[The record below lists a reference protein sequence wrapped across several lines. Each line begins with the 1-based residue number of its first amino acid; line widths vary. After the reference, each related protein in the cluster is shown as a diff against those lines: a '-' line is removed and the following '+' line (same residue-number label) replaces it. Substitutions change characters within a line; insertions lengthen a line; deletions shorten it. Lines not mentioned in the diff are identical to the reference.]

1 MSVRPVS
8 ARPVPPGTLYA
19 IAAGWLTGCALQLQQ
34 SALWLPAWYALLCAT
49 AVLLLSVRTVRQWKN
64 PAADSDDSPNAQST
78 ARTLL
83 LPALLTA
90 ALGFSSTGW
99 RAALY
104 DSQRLHPSLEGVD
117 ITMQVRIADL
127 PRWSAPPHSSSRDV
141 RLTVVTE
148 AATLDGKSITLPHTL
163 RLSWYGKYARSAAHK
178 PPPEL
183 RIGQRWELTAR
194 LKAPHG
200 NLNPHGFDYELWLW
214 QQRIG
219 ATGYVRNGSKSPP
232 PQLLSQPSWWQ
243 QPIAQWR
250 QQQRDAIRRHLHHS
264 AASGVTAA
272 LLTGDQAAIDT
283 PQWQLYRD
291 TGVAHLMSISGL
303 HITMFAWL
311 AIALLGRLWRQSYYL
326 CTRVPAQHA
335 ALVGGLLCAT
345 LYAWFSGM
353 GIPAQR
359 TICML
364 ATVVLLRLLG
374 RQWHWHLTWLLVAM
388 VVVAFDPWALLQPG
402 FWLSFVAVGVLIAH
416 GRLLS
421 PVTQTQHTD
430 NPMPP
435 QSQHHNTS
443 DIASRDIADLPLT
456 DRHEYSDS
464 NRQSAII
471 SGTTRLLRSAWLYLR
486 SIVRE
491 QAVITLTLAP
501 LTLLLFKQA
510 SLVGLAAN
518 LIAVPLVTLLIT
530 PLSMLGMLWAEC
542 WTLAT
547 WLVVQMNTVLS
558 ILAEWPHAVLYM
570 AVRPFTLYLVTIAGC
585 LLLVLQKRLWLRLF
599 GLPLAAALWLWQ
611 PPQVPHGDM
620 QVVFLDT
627 GQGSA
632 IHVQT
637 RSHHLL
643 YDTGARWSSTSN
655 AGSRTVLPYLRAVG
669 AQPDTIAVSHSD
681 NDHSGGLEPLLT
693 AFPDAALIASYD
705 ADTTTSNNAS
715 NNNATNNANATDAAD
730 HRHRRSSY
738 CDAGSG
744 WEWDGIAFQWLH
756 PTQAQRES
764 GSLSSND
771 RSCVLHIRQSRPPHR
786 SVLLTGDITRRIEK
800 QLVEQA
806 LEQDDAAGTLRAN
819 VLLLPHHGS
828 NSSSSRDMLWAVSPD
843 LAVSQSGYRNSF
855 GHPAEKTQSRLQ
867 RMHIPHLN
875 TAQCGAVRWRSWQP
889 DNPHCYRRRHP
900 RYWRH
905 HLPVTPE
912 QIPHHGR

>member
-1 MSVRPVS
+1 MLTAQPIH
-8 ARPVPPGTLYA
+8 PHILYA
-19 IAAGWLTGCALQLQQ
+19 VAAGWLAGCAIQLQQ
-34 SALWLPAWYALLCAT
+34 SALWQTAWYALPCLLIA
-49 AVLLLSVRTVRQWKN
+49 ALVLLRLALPLVLMLRSRTV
-64 PAADSDDSPNAQST
+64 PTAPPPTAS
-78 ARTLL
+78 ARTRNTGSGLL
-83 LPALLTA
+83 MAGLLAA
-90 ALGFSSTGW
+90 ALGFASTGW
-99 RAALY
+99 RATVY
-104 DSQRLHPSLEGVD
+104 DSQRLPPSLEGVD
-117 ITMQVRIADL
+117 ITMQIRIADL

-141 RLTVVTE
+141 RLTAVTE
-148 AATLDGKSITLPHTL
+148 AATLNGKSVTLPRTL
-163 RLSWYGKYARSAAHK
+163 RLSWYGKYARSPEQK
-178 PPPEL
+178 PPPDL
-183 RIGQRWELTAR
+183 RIGQRWQLTAR

-219 ATGYVRNGSKSPP
+219 ATGYVRNGRKSPP
-232 PQLLSQPSWWQ
+232 PQLLSQPAWWQ
-243 QPIAQWR
+243 QPVAQWR

-421 PVTQTQHTD
+421 PVAQPTD
-430 NPMPP
+430 PAPP
-435 QSQHHNTS
+435 TDFAADSQGNQGS
-443 DIASRDIADLPLT
+443 RPASAPVRML
-456 DRHEYSDS
+456 H
-464 NRQSAII
+464 
-471 SGTTRLLRSAWLYLR
+471 SAWLYLR

-491 QAVITLTLAP
+491 QAVITLALAP
-501 LTLLLFKQA
+501 LTLLLFRQA
-510 SLVGLAAN
+510 SLVGLLAN

-547 WLVVQMNTVLS
+547 WLVVQMNAILS
-558 ILAEWPHAVLYM
+558 ALAEWPHAVLYM
-570 AVRPFTLYLVTIAGC
+570 AVRPFGLYLIAIAGC
-585 LLLVLQKRLWLRLF
+585 LLLVLQKRLWLRLC

-611 PPQVPHGDM
+611 PPNVPHGDI

-681 NDHSGGLEPLLT
+681 SDHSGGLQPLLA
-693 AFPDAALIASYD
+693 AFPDAVLIASYD
-705 ADTTTSNNAS
+705 ADTSN
-715 NNNATNNANATDAAD
+715 NATDAAD
-730 HRHRRSSY
+730 HRSRRSSY
-738 CDAGSG
+738 CNAGSG

-764 GSLSSND
+764 DTLSSND
-771 RSCVLHIRQSRPPHR
+771 RSCVLHIRQTRPPHR
-786 SVLLTGDITRRIEK
+786 SVLLTGDITRHVEK

-806 LEQDDAAGTLRAN
+806 LEQDDAASALRAD

-843 LAVSQSGYRNSF
+843 LAVSQSGYRNGF
-855 GHPAEKTQSRLQ
+855 GHPAAKITSRLQ

-875 TAQCGAVRWRSWQP
+875 TAQCGAIRWRSWQP
-889 DNPHCYRRRHP
+889 DSPHCYRRQHP

-912 QIPHHGR
+912 QIPHHAR